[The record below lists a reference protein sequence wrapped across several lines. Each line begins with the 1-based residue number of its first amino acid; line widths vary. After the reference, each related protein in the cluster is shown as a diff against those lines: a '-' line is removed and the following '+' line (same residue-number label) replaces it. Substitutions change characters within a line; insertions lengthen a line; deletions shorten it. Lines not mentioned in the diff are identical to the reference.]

1 MVQDLPGT
9 QTAADLVADL
19 AVVAAVES
27 QIEIVVEILL
37 AAAAGKTGI
46 AAAGPTRPGFVPEE
60 RSAAQFG
67 GFLSIV
73 AAMAQLQKYLV
84 AERSSEAPT
93 EAAVEE
99 GEPANSGPLFEEAVD
114 VVAVAARGQSVA
126 DSTG

>member
-1 MVQDLPGT
+1 MQDLPGT

-46 AAAGPTRPGFVPEE
+46 AAAGPTRPDFVPEE

-99 GEPANSGPLFEEAVD
+99 GGPASSGP
-114 VVAVAARGQSVA
+114 
-126 DSTG
+126 